1 MQIIDLFSGIGGFS
15 LAGRWMG
22 WETIQFC
29 EIDKYCQ
36 AILGQNFPNVPIHDN
51 IKTLKGEQIKTDP
64 NKPTILVGGFPCQPF
79 SNAGKRKGENDNR
92 FLWPE
97 MLRIIREVQPKYIFG
112 ENVPGILSIENGMV
126 NENIQLDLEA
136 EGYNVWAFDV
146 PACAIGA
153 YHQRQRIWYLAYP
166 GSIGLQEFENIL
178 LSKGLDKYGRVGV
191 SPRLPDWEQV
201 QSRIFRDDNGV
212 PNRLDRIKA
221 LGNAIVPQVAFEFFQ
236 MFQLLEENY

>member
-36 AILGQNFPNVPIHDN
+36 AVLGQHFPKVPIHDN
-51 IKTLKGEQIKTDP
+51 IKTLKGGQIKI
-64 NKPTILVGGFPCQPF
+64 NSNQPTILVGGFPCQPF
-79 SNAGKRKGENDNR
+79 SNPGKRKGAEDTR
-92 FLWPE
+92 YLFPE
-97 MLRIIREVQPKYIFG
+97 MLRVIREVRPKYILG
-112 ENVPGILSIENGMV
+112 ENVPGILSIENGLV
-126 NENIQLDLEA
+126 SENIQLDLEA

-153 YHQRQRIWYLAYP
+153 YHERKRIWYIAYP
-166 GSIGLQEFENIL
+166 RSIRLQEFENIL
-178 LSKGLDKYGRVGV
+178 LSEGLVQYGRVGL
-191 SPRLPDWEQV
+191 SPGIPDWEQV

-221 LGNAIVPQVAFEFFQ
+221 LGNSIVPQVVFEFYQ
-236 MFQLLEENY
+236 IIQLLEDNF